1 MKSYLSLIL
10 VILVTLLASSCGRS
24 PQANHS
30 YESEAVREQLKGTM
44 NLNKLG
50 LNIELSWLKGPFGDP
65 SLESRFLMIVRN
77 QDGEITSLDSKYHF
91 YINAWMPS
99 MGHGSAYDGDT
110 ELSSKGVY
118 LHRDLY
124 FNMPGDWEVYIDVYE
139 GEELIDSTKLRIDL

>member
-1 MKSYLSLIL
+1 MKLFVSLMTIILLS
-10 VILVTLLASSCGRS
+10 VFVSSCGKS
-24 PQANHS
+24 PQEDHS
-30 YESEAVREQLKGTM
+30 YESQAIQEQLKGTM
-44 NLNKLG
+44 NLNKLD
-50 LNIELSWLKGPFGDP
+50 LNVELTWLKGPFGDP
-65 SLESRFLMIVRN
+65 AFESSFLMIVRDN
-77 QDGEITSLDSKYHF
+77 KGEIKSLDPKYHF

-110 ELSSKGVY
+110 EQSSTGVY